1 MQKKVHRFLR
11 HQHIHSFSIIISYFS
26 HVIHKVY
33 QKKLMRYINL
43 SKIGEIKNAMP
54 KGDRHI
60 YNNEL
65 LFENLSMSLLCLKPK
80 KDLEAF

>member
-1 MQKKVHRFLR
+1 MYRLLS
-11 HQHIHSFSIIISYFS
+11 HQDIHSLSIVVSCFIYEIR
-26 HVIHKVY
+26 KA
-33 QKKLMRYINL
+33 L
-43 SKIGEIKNAMP
+43 SKIGGMKNALAG
-54 KGDRHI
+54 KDDRSI